1 MKHIKY
7 LFLVL
12 STIFVF
18 EMISFNKAEAAC
30 GVDADGVISE
40 SDIDNNC
47 DSKPDIYE
55 VVIYKLY
62 LCTSAPTEA
71 TTSST
76 VVLTPCSQI
85 FNNASGATASVTQ
98 GSDIDLD
105 GTYTRPPNGTY
116 THGYA
121 YMDNSFGITWS
132 GKIDGIKNGHTG
144 SSGGN
149 NTGAGGGGTG
159 VYCATMPNAGT
170 HKQGSTHTNSSKC
183 SANDDLTAGKF
194 VETLEQFGGFNDS
207 FLSRAVVSNIN
218 GTTAGI
224 IGLLVDEN
232 EHRAATTGEVE
243 KLEGLVTFADPVVIT
258 TATTSL
264 SMSFNVGE
272 GMTFSDHLN
281 NDTLDIGSGPFQAI
295 MKAN

>member
-105 GTYTRPPNGTY
+105 GTYTRPPNGSY

-121 YMDNSFGITWS
+121 YMDNTFGITWS
-132 GKIDGIKNGHTG
+132 GEIASSMAG
-144 SSGGN
+144 SPS
-149 NTGAGGGGTG
+149 GGGGTSG
-159 VYCATMPNAGT
+159 VYCATVAGSGT
-170 HKQGSTHTNSSKC
+170 HSKPTTHSNSSIC
-183 SANDDLTAGKF
+183 GTSPITAGKF
-194 VETLEQFGGFNDS
+194 VETLRQFGGSSNAFT
-207 FLSRAVVSNIN
+207 SRATATNIN
-218 GTTAGI
+218 GTTASIVGI
-224 IGLLVDEN
+224 LVDTN
-232 EHRAATTGEVE
+232 ERRAGLTGNVV
-243 KLEGLVTFADPVVIT
+243 KLEGIVTFANPVVVT
-258 TATTSL
+258 TETTSL
-264 SMSFNVGE
+264 SMNFNVGE
-272 GMTFSDHLN
+272 GMHLN
-281 NDTLDIGSGPFQAI
+281 DGGSNKLQVGSGPFQAI
-295 MKAN
+295 MTAN

>member
-12 STIFVF
+12 CTIFVF

-30 GVDADGVISE
+30 TVTSGVVAED
-40 SDIDNNC
+40 DIDNAC
-47 DSKPDIYE
+47 DTVPDIYE
-55 VVIYKLY
+55 IVIYKLY

-85 FNNASGATASVTQ
+85 FNSANGATASVTQ
-98 GSDIDLD
+98 GSDINLD

-121 YMDNSFGITWS
+121 YMDNTFGITWS
-132 GKIDGIKNGHTG
+132 GEIEASMTG
-144 SSGGN
+144 M
-149 NTGAGGGGTG
+149 TGGTG
-159 VYCATMPNAGT
+159 VFCASVAGSGT
-170 HKQGSTHTNSSKC
+170 HKKGSTHNNSSVC
-183 SANDDLTAGKF
+183 SSTDNLTAGKF
-194 VETLEQFGGFNDS
+194 VETMEHFGDPSNN
-207 FLSRAVVSNIN
+207 FLSKGEQSNIN
-218 GTTAGI
+218 GSTASI
-224 IGLLVDEN
+224 IGLLVDTN
-232 EHRAATTGEVE
+232 EHRAVNSGEVV
-243 KLEGLVTFADPVVIT
+243 KLEGLVTFANPVVVT

-272 GMTFSDHLN
+272 GMHLN
-281 NDTLDIGSGPFQAI
+281 DGGSNKLQVGSGPFQAI
-295 MKAN
+295 MTAN